1 MLRIRL
7 ALALLAGGVA
17 MAQVTLPRPAPEFQI
32 VEATGHTV
40 KLSSYR
46 GDVVLLAFVVTS
58 CPHCQAASKEF
69 EKLKTEFGPRG
80 FRVAEVA
87 FDENSDV
94 IGYTKRLGITFP
106 VGRGNR
112 TDVRNFLGIRQDA
125 RIGTP
130 QVVLIDRTGMIRA
143 QSAPEG
149 SPVLQSAD
157 VLQGLIGT
165 LLRRNT
171 IL

>member
-1 MLRIRL
+1 MKI

-17 MAQVTLPRPAPEFQI
+17 IAQVKLPRPAPEFQI
-32 VEATGHTV
+32 VEDSGRTA

-58 CPHCQAASKEF
+58 CSHCQAASREF
-69 EKLKTEFGPRG
+69 ENLKAEFGPRG
-80 FRVAEVA
+80 RRVMEVA
-87 FDENSDV
+87 FDDNGD
-94 IGYTKRLGITFP
+94 IAGYVKRVGITFP

-112 TDVRNFLGIRQDA
+112 TSVRNFLGISQDV

-149 SPVLQSAD
+149 SPMLQSAD
-157 VLQGLIGT
+157 VLEGLVAA
-165 LLRRNT
+165 LLKKGAV
-171 IL
+171 L